1 MHKYLHHIGDF
12 MRDTAH
18 LSPVEE
24 CFYRRAIDWYY
35 VNEKPLP
42 LDLDQVH
49 RFLRAKTKTDRQ
61 AIETVLSDFFQKTA
75 SGFQHSRC
83 EIELEKFRSK
93 ADANRQNG
101 KTGGRPRKN
110 SNLENHDGYDSV
122 SDGLIS
128 ETRRNLNHKPL
139 TNNHKPIT
147 DIYSADESAP
157 QIPKPKRVT
166 KKQLAIESLI
176 KLGVDEKCAAS
187 VIEKRKGS
195 AFSDLAIDE
204 IKLQA
209 ELVNLSF
216 AQAIEFAARQDWG
229 SFRADW
235 YQNRVKQQGYQS
247 AQQPNSNQN
256 SWSEYNQQF
265 ANDLYSQ
272 DNTELVDVSPKKS
285 LLIEGVGHA

>member
-42 LDLDQVH
+42 LDLDQVN

-61 AIETVLSDFFQKTA
+61 AIESVLSDFFEKTA

-93 ADANRQNG
+93 AEANRQNG

-110 SNLENHDGYDSV
+110 SDLENHNGFDSV
-122 SDGLIS
+122 SDGLIT
-128 ETRRNLNHKPL
+128 ETRQNLNHKPL
-139 TNNHKPIT
+139 TNNHKPVTNING
-147 DIYSADESAP
+147 ADESAT
-157 QIPKPKRVT
+157 QNPKPKRVT
-166 KKQLAIESLI
+166 KKQLAVDALV
-176 KLGVDEKCAAS
+176 KLGVDEKCATS
-187 VIEKRKGS
+187 VIEKRKGA

-209 ELVNLSF
+209 DLVNLSF
-216 AQAIEFAARQDWG
+216 AQALEFAARQDWG

-235 YQNRVKQQGYQS
+235 YQNRVKQQAHQPA
-247 AQQPNSNQN
+247 AQQTI
-256 SWSEYNQQF
+256 SEQAKWDKFLNGGTSF
-265 ANDLYSQ
+265 R
-272 DNTELVDVSPKKS
+272 DVTPKKS
-285 LLIEGVGHA
+285 LMIEGVGHA

>member
-1 MHKYLHHIGDF
+1 MLMHKYLHHIGDF

-42 LDLDQVH
+42 LDLDQVN

-61 AIETVLSDFFQKTA
+61 AIESVLSDFFEKTS

-93 ADANRQNG
+93 AEANRQNG

-110 SNLENHDGYDSV
+110 SDLENYSGFDSV

-128 ETRRNLNHKPL
+128 ETRQNLNHKPL
-139 TNNHKPIT
+139 TNNHKPVTNING
-147 DIYSADESAP
+147 ADESAT
-157 QIPKPKRVT
+157 QNPKPKRVT
-166 KKQLAIESLI
+166 KKQLAVEALV
-176 KLGVDEKCAAS
+176 KLGVDEKCATS
-187 VIEKRKGS
+187 VIEKRKGA

-209 ELVNLSF
+209 DLVNLSF
-216 AQAIEFAARQDWG
+216 AQALEFAARQDWG

-235 YQNRVKQQGYQS
+235 YQNRVKQQAHQPG
-247 AQQPNSNQN
+247 AQQTI
-256 SWSEYNQQF
+256 SEQAKWDEFLNGGTSF
-265 ANDLYSQ
+265 R
-272 DNTELVDVSPKKS
+272 DVTPKKS
-285 LLIEGVGHA
+285 LMIEEVGHA

>member
-42 LDLDQVH
+42 LDLDQVN

-61 AIETVLSDFFQKTA
+61 AIESVLSDFFEKTA

-93 ADANRQNG
+93 AEANRQNG

-110 SNLENHDGYDSV
+110 SYLENHSGFDSV

-128 ETRRNLNHKPL
+128 ETRQNLNHKPV
-139 TNNHKPIT
+139 TNNHKPVTNING
-147 DIYSADESAP
+147 ADESAT
-157 QIPKPKRVT
+157 QNPKPKRVT
-166 KKQLAIESLI
+166 KKQLAVEALV
-176 KLGVDEKCAAS
+176 KLGVDEKCATS
-187 VIEKRKGS
+187 VIEKRKGA

-209 ELVNLSF
+209 DLVNLSF
-216 AQAIEFAARQDWG
+216 AQALEFAARQDWG

-235 YQNRVKQQGYQS
+235 YQNRVKQQAHQPV
-247 AQQPNSNQN
+247 AQQTI
-256 SWSEYNQQF
+256 SEQAKWDEF
-265 ANDLYSQ
+265 LKGGTSFR
-272 DNTELVDVSPKKS
+272 DVTPKKS
-285 LLIEGVGHA
+285 LMIEEVGHA

>member
-61 AIETVLSDFFQKTA
+61 AIESVLSDFFEKTA

-110 SNLENHDGYDSV
+110 SNLENHDGFDSV
-122 SDGLIS
+122 SDGLNS

-139 TNNHKPIT
+139 TNNHKPVTNVI
-147 DIYSADESAP
+147 SADESAT
-157 QIPKPKRVT
+157 QNPKPKRVT
-166 KKQLAIESLI
+166 KKQLAVEALV
-176 KLGVDEKCAAS
+176 KLGVDEKCATS

-209 ELVNLSF
+209 DLVNLSF
-216 AQAIEFAARQDWG
+216 AQALEFAARQDWG

-247 AQQPNSNQN
+247 AAQQTANEHDRWRQAENEAFGQ
-256 SWSEYNQQF
+256 SEW
-265 ANDLYSQ
+265 
-272 DNTELVDVSPKKS
+272 DVTPKKQ
-285 LLIEGVGHA
+285 LLVSEVGHA